1 MSEVVTLTAAACRRA
16 GELLAARHAS
26 ERQRF
31 PLLPVAYED
40 PARAADLVR
49 NTLSFCDGVAAVD
62 DRGDL
67 VGFLTSF
74 DSAPD
79 PTSPIARYSP
89 PVLDEAERGVPSALL
104 EWRSEGA
111 RPTR

>member
-74 DSAPD
+74 DS
-79 PTSPIARYSP
+79 
-89 PVLDEAERGVPSALL
+89 
-104 EWRSEGA
+104 
-111 RPTR
+111 